1 MATDYRDDT
10 HIQDGEIQ
18 IDKEKFLP
26 EVEKLAL
33 YVRTKMYGMDVRES
47 LALAIE
53 LMSNIVVDDQNAY
66 KQLEAKVDDL
76 AQKWLDDTANF
87 KRLTD
92 DEIDRLIAEW
102 NATTSGVTVDSELI
116 NARMSLDGQNHS
128 VLKERLDKM
137 EMNTVQ
143 HRIMNK
149 TYQLDHIL
157 QVTDLSTTSS
167 DMKYEVIGQIED
179 VNESQ
184 FAYRSLRSRFIG
196 INRVVTA

>member
-1 MATDYRDDT
+1 MAVDYRDDT
-10 HIQDGEIQ
+10 HIVDGDIEIDQ
-18 IDKEKFLP
+18 SKLGETA
-26 EVEKLAL
+26 KLAK
-33 YVRTKMYGMDVRES
+33 YIREKMYGIDVRES

-76 AQKWLDDTANF
+76 AQKWQDDIANF

-92 DEIDRLIAEW
+92 DEINRLIAEW
-102 NATTSGVTVDSELI
+102 NATVSGVTSDSEII
-116 NARMSLDGQNHS
+116 NARMSLDGTTHS
-128 VLKERLDKM
+128 VVKERLDQM

-143 HRIMNK
+143 HRVMSK

-167 DMKYEVIGQIED
+167 DMKYEVVGQIED
-179 VNESQ
+179 VDESQ

-196 INRVVTA
+196 INRAVIA